1 MVKCNACYCRGVACS
16 PPPRMPGKQGGTAGQ
31 LPTAASSLW
40 SCCWA
45 SVCRASL
52 LGPEVTGGMGLAAP
66 GWETQWVLPR
76 TAQPPVVPLKTLNL
90 FFPISGRHQKSPC
103 EHTASGSSLRGSG
116 PATAKVRAAC
126 VAEEGLWCQ
135 A

>member
-66 GWETQWVLPR
+66 GWETLGFTKNCPAPWGPIEDTKSVLSYFWE
-76 TAQPPVVPLKTLNL
+76 TSEV
-90 FFPISGRHQKSPC
+90 
-103 EHTASGSSLRGSG
+103 SL
-116 PATAKVRAAC
+116 
-126 VAEEGLWCQ
+126 
-135 A
+135 